1 MKDYNKFWETM
12 KDLHSRHPSVRFRN
26 FLIIKAIQKILDPV
40 EENTILDVGCGD
52 AGLLKQLSNSSY
64 FKGKKAIFSGYDISG
79 YRIEKNRSQ
88 GLRFNFRVAD
98 FNENIEV
105 NNKFNIIIC
114 SEVIEHLKNWR
125 ISIENMA
132 AMNELGGYLI
142 LTTQSGRRFKSD
154 LALGHLQHFELD
166 YLTDYLKMLGYDII
180 RAEKRGF
187 PFYNLQKAVNSIFFS
202 VSERIAHTDVNALT
216 SILFDITYFL
226 FRISINS
233 KKLGSQIFILARKS
247 S

>member
-12 KDLHSRHPSVRFRN
+12 KEPHSRHPSVRFRN
-26 FLIIKAIQKILDPV
+26 YLIIKAIQKILDPIK
-40 EENTILDVGCGD
+40 ENAILDVGCGD
-52 AGLLKQLSNSSY
+52 AGLLKQLSNHSY
-64 FKGKKAIFSGYDISG
+64 LKGKKAVFSGYDISG
-79 YRIEKNRSQ
+79 YQIEKNRSQ

-105 NNKFNIIIC
+105 SNKFNIIIC

-125 ISIENMA
+125 ISLENMA
-132 AMNELGGYLI
+132 AMNESGGYLI
-142 LTTQSGRRFKSD
+142 LTTQSGRRFRSD

-166 YLTDYLKMLGYDII
+166 YLTDYLKMFDYDII
-180 RAEKRGF
+180 IDEKRGF

-202 VSERIAHTDVNALT
+202 VSERIVHTDVNALT

-233 KKLGSQIFILARKS
+233 KKLGPQIFILARKS